1 MDIRKKAALITA
13 LLISIATFAQ
23 TGDSEFQVKSFRKL
37 DSDMDARITHPMM
50 DQNNKKAALIK
61 VVTSVPGFDFDVGI
75 MGVIEVKKSIGELWV
90 YVPENIKA
98 ITIRHPEFGVIRN
111 YRFDIPIESA
121 SVYELLLQTPVK
133 EQEKIVVVKDS
144 IVYVTLPAEERT
156 AKPKPGKAWNYDIN
170 IVPFFEMPL
179 SDGIMSFGLIS
190 AYNWKRFGV
199 TGRLAYYGNSGYT
212 RFGATLG
219 GTVKCGKR
227 VRFCAGAGYGHLK
240 SMGESG
246 YSGTM
251 FSKGLEVNTGAFLNF
266 GIVSVYLGA
275 SSIQFK
281 SFYGDVG
288 IGIRLK
294 SKTDK
299 KK

>member
-1 MDIRKKAALITA
+1 MDIRKTAALITA
-13 LLISIATFAQ
+13 LLISLSAFAQ
-23 TGDSEFQVKSFRKL
+23 TGGPEFSVKSFRKL
-37 DSDMDARITHPMM
+37 DSDMDARITHPIL

-90 YVPENIKA
+90 YVPESIKA

-111 YRFDIPIESA
+111 YRFEIPIESA
-121 SVYELLLQTPVK
+121 SVYELTLRTPVK

-144 IVYVTLPAEERT
+144 IVYVTLPAEEQT
-156 AKPKPGKAWNYDIN
+156 AKPKPRKAWTYDIN

-190 AYNWKRFGV
+190 AYNWERFGV
-199 TGRLAYYGNSGYT
+199 TGRLSYYGNSGYNRIGVT
-212 RFGATLG
+212 AG

-240 SMGESG
+240 SLGETS
-246 YSGTM
+246 SSDTF

-281 SFYGDVG
+281 SFYGDLG
-288 IGIRLK
+288 IGIRLR